1 MVIGY
6 NDPVFAIGVVARIV
20 GVHPQTL
27 RIYERREL
35 IRPHR
40 SRGNIR
46 LYSRGDIDRL
56 LKIKEWIDDLGI
68 NLAGVEVLTRL
79 NDRVGQLERQL
90 EELTGEVVRLRD
102 AQRSLPEANKP
113 GDTV

>member
-6 NDPVFAIGVVARIV
+6 NDPVFAIGVVARII

-35 IRPHR
+35 IRPQR

-46 LYSRGDIDRL
+46 LYSRRDIDRL

-79 NDRVGQLERQL
+79 NDRVGDLERQL
-90 EELTGEVVRLRD
+90 EDLTSEVVRLRD
-102 AQRSLPEANKP
+102 VQRSLPESNEASES
-113 GDTV
+113 T

>member
-46 LYSRGDIDRL
+46 LYSRRDIDRL

-79 NDRVGQLERQL
+79 NDRVGELERQL
-90 EELTGEVVRLRD
+90 AEITSEVVRLRD
-102 AQRSLPEANKP
+102 GPRSLPESDERAEQ
-113 GDTV
+113 T

>member
-6 NDPVFAIGVVARIV
+6 NEPVFAIGVVARIV

-35 IRPHR
+35 IRPYR

-46 LYSRGDIDRL
+46 LYSRRDIERL

-68 NLAGVEVLTRL
+68 NLAGVEVLSRL
-79 NDRVGQLERQL
+79 TDRVGELERQL
-90 EELTGEVVRLRD
+90 EELTSEVVRLRN
-102 AQRSLPEANKP
+102 AERSLPGP
-113 GDTV
+113 GAVREES

>member
-46 LYSRGDIDRL
+46 LYSRQDIDRL

-79 NDRVGQLERQL
+79 NDRVSELERHL

-113 GDTV
+113 GEAV